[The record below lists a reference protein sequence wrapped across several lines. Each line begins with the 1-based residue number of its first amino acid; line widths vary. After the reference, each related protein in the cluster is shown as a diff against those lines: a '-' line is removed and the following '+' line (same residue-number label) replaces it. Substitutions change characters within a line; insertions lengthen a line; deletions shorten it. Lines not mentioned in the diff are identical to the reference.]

1 MTEIRSRV
9 LLAGLTALLAG
20 FALVNMVVDRRALAQ
35 GGREL
40 SWWSGLALDVAV
52 PIQKFVAM
60 PFERARRLERLR
72 GADRRAPREHRFAR
86 EARRDRGR
94 EPPAPR
100 GAARERAARSDRRDA
115 RGVRRPDGT
124 RGAGGPRRVD
134 LVPLGAARPR
144 AQ

>member
-52 PIQKFVAM
+52 
-60 PFERARRLERLR
+60 
-72 GADRRAPREHRFAR
+72 
-86 EARRDRGR
+86 
-94 EPPAPR
+94 
-100 GAARERAARSDRRDA
+100 
-115 RGVRRPDGT
+115 
-124 RGAGGPRRVD
+124 
-134 LVPLGAARPR
+134 LVGCTVLSVVLGAATLRRRTP
-144 AQ
+144 